1 MRWKQSLQRTLF
13 FHRFVLVDTHA
24 YEPILQMLRK
34 FIERLK
40 LPFRKDRELRSALYR
55 ILGFYPH
62 NIEYYKIAF
71 AHKSQAFRDKKGQ
84 LLNNERLEFLG
95 DAVLESVVS
104 DILFHHFEKKHEGF
118 LTSTRSKIVQRE
130 SLNKLAKDLGIDKLV
145 QVSTRNSSHNSH
157 IGGNAFEALMGAV
170 YLDKGYKT
178 CQRFIRKQILG
189 RIMDLDGVA
198 NKEVNFKSK
207 LLEWCQKNRIQNDFA
222 MKMEDGGKQN
232 EPTFHCTVVIE
243 GVEFGYGKGYSKKE
257 AQQAAAKE
265 TLTILRRD
273 ESAVD
278 SVFRAKEKRTAMEA
292 NEVAVLPKIEE
303 IEEALLQEKQQ
314 SKKAAPSV
322 VAPAPA
328 KKNERTARESVRPE
342 QEEVRAQRE
351 DKRPKR
357 EDTREAKQPERSEQ
371 KEVRSEQNSER
382 PGPKNERSEPKNER
396 SEQKERPAKPVNAA
410 PAKGD
415 VSATTPVK
423 PAKVEAPV
431 GTPVEV
437 AAKPAKVT
445 SVALAEAAIADAES
459 RMYPVVEAP
468 QRNTLPAVQDVQ
480 PMLDDVKS
488 DAENVEVE
496 PTEAKSEA
504 KKPRRKRHQVRAL
517 EEFTQPKPVVVE
529 ADAEASAPATELSK
543 EEKLSRRAR
552 RAARLA
558 KAQLAADAVAN
569 EAVPAIEEAPA
580 KAKVAPVPD
589 EAKPEVGNLPV
600 AKQAGA
606 PVSDEAEAAP
616 DAGRPK
622 MSRAEQRRNKRNRIK
637 AEAMAEQQISV
648 DAPAEV
654 AATSVEANDAPDAPN
669 VPKTDLRATSSRK
682 KHQSGNSRMRRRMQ
696 AQAATQAEETVVETN
711 D

>member
-1 MRWKQSLQRTLF
+1 
-13 FHRFVLVDTHA
+13 
-24 YEPILQMLRK
+24 MLRK

-118 LTSTRSKIVQRE
+118 LTATRSKIVQRE

-145 QVSTRNSSHNSH
+145 QTATRNNSHNSH

-222 MKMEDGGKQN
+222 MKMEDGGKLN

-273 ESAVD
+273 ENAVD

-303 IEEALLQEKQQ
+303 IEEALQQEKQQ
-314 SKKAAPSV
+314 SKKAAPAV
-322 VAPAPA
+322 VAPAPV
-328 KKNERTARESVRPE
+328 KKNERTARENMRPE

-371 KEVRSEQNSER
+371 KEVRSEQ
-382 PGPKNERSEPKNER
+382 KNERPEPKNER
-396 SEQKERPAKPVNAA
+396 PEQKERPAKPINAV
-410 PAKGD
+410 PAKGE
-415 VSATTPVK
+415 VGATIPVK
-423 PAKVEAPV
+423 PAKAEAPV
-431 GTPVEV
+431 DVPAEV
-437 AAKPAKVT
+437 PAKSAKVT
-445 SVALAEAAIADAES
+445 SVAFAEAAIADAES
-459 RMYPVVEAP
+459 RMYPVVESP

-480 PMLDDVKS
+480 PVVDGVKL
-488 DAENVEVE
+488 DAENVEAE
-496 PTEAKSEA
+496 PTEAKSET

-529 ADAEASAPATELSK
+529 AAVEASAPETEAPK

-552 RAARLA
+552 RAAKLA
-558 KAQLAADAVAN
+558 KAQLAADTAAN
-569 EAVPAIEEAPA
+569 EAVPTVEDALA
-580 KAKVAPVPD
+580 KAKVAPATD
-589 EAKPEVGNLPV
+589 EGKREAVKLPV
-600 AKQAGA
+600 AKQVEA
-606 PVSDEAEAAP
+606 PVSEETEAAP
-616 DAGRPK
+616 DADRPK

-648 DAPAEV
+648 EAPVEV
-654 AATSVEANDAPDAPN
+654 VATSNEANDAPDAQN
-669 VPKTDLRATSSRK
+669 APKTDLRATSTRK

-696 AQAATQAEETVVETN
+696 AQAATQGEETAVETN